1 MILDALEHTVIFS
14 QANDPFTTFVKEFKE
29 VYSKWDAYNIV
40 MNFSSV
46 HTLSKEQLEELIPL
60 SEKHLEK
67 MHSFVVV
74 SDAISYEDAPDE
86 LVVVPTIQEAKDLI
100 EMDLI
105 ERDLGL

>member
-1 MILDALEHTVIFS
+1 
-14 QANDPFTTFVKEFKE
+14 
-29 VYSKWDAYNIV
+29 

-46 HTLSKEQLEELIPL
+46 HTLNKEHLEELIPL
-60 SEKHLEK
+60 SENHLEK

-74 SDAISYEDAPDE
+74 SDAISYEDAPEE

-100 EMDLI
+100 EMDMI